1 MYYKPLPRKL
11 EQGCASGDPVGHFPW
26 KALVFHI
33 KLCALKGGHCGI
45 VAKTTTGW
53 WFLATP
59 LKNDG
64 VRQLG

>member
-1 MYYKPLPRKL
+1 MT
-11 EQGCASGDPVGHFPW
+11 DPYVCLQYMNGVTWPPSTKTPSFVHHFSIRILWEPTIIGH
-26 KALVFHI
+26 VQHQT
-33 KLCALKGGHCGI
+33 
-45 VAKTTTGW
+45 VTGW